1 MAGRGRA
8 VLEFCHRG
16 LEAARGDADVVRDR
30 HQRIAFGA
38 PLGGRLGRHREDA
51 ARHAGRLAGVE
62 HGLARLLVAVID
74 VRETAERDRQIA
86 GADQHEVDALRPR
99 DRGGVVHAALRLD
112 HHADHGAVVRRR
124 VVAREIARQGPHAAA
139 RARAMRR
146 KARGGHGG
154 RRLRVGLD
162 QRHDHALG
170 AGVERLADRD
180 RAVVRGAHQHRH
192 AVRDEPDR
200 VFEVAAVPQPV
211 LRVDHDR
218 VGRGFGGDLHHGGGA
233 GVHPEHAERLIARE
247 ACTQA
252 ERTEG
257 KHPGLRTQNTPRARI
272 LYGRAGRGKAGARRG
287 DG

>member
-1 MAGRGRA
+1 MP
-8 VLEFCHRG
+8 
-16 LEAARGDADVVRDR
+16 
-30 HQRIAFGA
+30 FG
-38 PLGGRLGRHREDA
+38 
-51 ARHAGRLAGVE
+51 
-62 HGLARLLVAVID
+62 
-74 VRETAERDRQIA
+74 
-86 GADQHEVDALRPR
+86 PR

-124 VVAREIARQGPHAAA
+124 VVAREIARQRPHAAA
-139 RARAMRR
+139 RARAVRR
-146 KARGGHGG
+146 KARGRHGG

-170 AGVERLADRD
+170 AGIERLADRD
-180 RAVVRGAHQHRH
+180 RAVIRGAHQHRH

-218 VGRGFGGDLHHGGGA
+218 VGRGFRGDLHHGGGA

-252 ERTEG
+252 ERTERE
-257 KHPGLRTQNTPRARI
+257 HSALRTQQ
-272 LYGRAGRGKAGARRG
+272 RRSG
-287 DG
+287 DIVWSGGQGQGSRRKRRDG